1 MEKNTHGFSLIEA
14 LVALLVVSIGLLGLG
29 QLQARLW
36 AGAGELHTAGT
47 AFLLAGS
54 LLEIAPV
61 TWLPAPAKQAY
72 AALFEPGLRAEIAH
86 YPLPAASASLVSTR
100 IDVHWSSPTGSAS
113 LSLGRAL
120 DAGLDPLD
128 SRWLLGEN

>member
-47 AFLLAGS
+47 AFLLAES
-54 LLEIAPV
+54 LLEITPV
-61 TWLPAPAKQAY
+61 SWLPAPAKQAH
-72 AALFEPGLRAEIAH
+72 AALFQPGLHAEIAH
-86 YPLPAASASLVSTR
+86 YPLPATGASLVSTR
-100 IDVHWSSPTGSAS
+100 IDVRWSSPTGNAS